1 MQLNTITQKGQVTI
15 PIEIRKFLQVKADS
29 QVVFIKV
36 ANKVELHKAV
46 DIVQLK
52 GSINTTKKY
61 SDKEA
66 DKSVADYLAKGYADK
81 IKTS

>member
-1 MQLNTITQKGQVTI
+1 MQLSTITQKGQVTI
-15 PIEIRKFLQVKADS
+15 PVEIRKFLQVEADS
-29 QVVFIKV
+29 QVVFVKT

-52 GSINTTKKY
+52 GSVITSKKF
-61 SDKEA
+61 SDSKA
-66 DKSVADYLAKGYADK
+66 DIVVSDYLAKDYADK

>member
-1 MQLNTITQKGQVTI
+1 MQLSTITQKGQGTI

-66 DKSVADYLAKGYADK
+66 DKLVADYLAKGYADK

>member
-1 MQLNTITQKGQVTI
+1 MQLSTITQKGQVTI
-15 PIEIRKFLQVKADS
+15 PIQIRKFLQVTADS
-29 QVVFIKV
+29 QVVFVKT

-66 DKSVADYLAKGYADK
+66 DKLVADYLAKGYADK

>member
-1 MQLNTITQKGQVTI
+1 MQLSTITQKGQVTI
-15 PIEIRKFLQVKADS
+15 PIQIRKFLQVKADS

-36 ANKVELHKAV
+36 ANKVELHKAI

-52 GSINTTKKY
+52 GSIDTTKKY
-61 SDKEA
+61 SDREA
-66 DKSVADYLAKGYADK
+66 DKSVADYLSKDHADK